1 MTRRSNMERTRGET
15 DMSARN
21 GNIESHMHLGM
32 NPGGDDTA
40 SGVGRRLRDARDRA
54 GWIAENA
61 RLRVGGTL
69 ARTADAFSGRGDVL
83 AALRARPMA
92 ALGAA
97 FTTGFLLAAVTGGRN
112 RHWALDS
119 VRRQLKTIVV
129 GATTAAIA
137 QELRAMVD
145 DAKLEELREDCA
157 PEDLEDDQLHLD
169 YEDDREAPGEFPF

>member
-1 MTRRSNMERTRGET
+1 MERTHGET
-15 DMSARN
+15 EMSARN
-21 GNIESHMHLGM
+21 GNVESHMHLGM
-32 NPGGDDTA
+32 KPGGDDTA
-40 SGVGRRLRDARDRA
+40 PGTRGRLRDVRDRA
-54 GWIAENA
+54 SWIAESA
-61 RLRVGGTL
+61 RLRVGDTL
-69 ARTADAFSGRGDVL
+69 ARTADAIGGRSDVL
-83 AALRARPMA
+83 AALRSRPMA

-157 PEDLEDDQLHLD
+157 PEDLDDDQLDLD
-169 YEDDREAPGEFPF
+169 YDDDREAPGEFPF